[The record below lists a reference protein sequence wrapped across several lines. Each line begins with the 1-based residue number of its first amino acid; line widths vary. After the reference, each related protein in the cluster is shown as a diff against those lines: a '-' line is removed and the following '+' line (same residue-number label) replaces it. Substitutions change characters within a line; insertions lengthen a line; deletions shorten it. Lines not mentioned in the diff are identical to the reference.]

1 MNAVWRT
8 QIRALAQQRAEDE
21 ARQAWRISEDETIPF
36 NYRWEHVQA
45 VVGLALRLAEELD
58 ADREIVEASA
68 WLHDICKVLPNHSV
82 AGAEEAAQL
91 LGESNFP
98 QAKIPA
104 VVDAILRHA
113 GLYRREGAS
122 PMTPVETA
130 ILWDADKLSKLGVQ
144 SIIYSISAPYHRGKS
159 LAERRAD
166 VKQFAEETLS
176 RTVTSM
182 NTLPAQRIAARR
194 YGETMRAMESW
205 AHEENE
211 QKMRNP

>member
-1 MNAVWRT
+1 MNVPWRT
-8 QIRALAQQRAEDE
+8 TIRALAQQRAEDE
-21 ARQAWRISEDETIPF
+21 ARQAWQIGEDEAIPF

-45 VVGLALRLAEELD
+45 VVGLALHLAGELD

-82 AGAEEAAQL
+82 AGAEEAAQV
-91 LGESNFP
+91 LGESDFP

-104 VVDAILRHA
+104 VTDAILRHA

-122 PMTPVETA
+122 PMSPVETA

-144 SIIYSISAPYHRGKS
+144 SIIYSISAPYHVGKS
-159 LAERRAD
+159 LAERRAA

-176 RTVTSM
+176 RTVASM

-194 YGETMRAMESW
+194 YAEMMEALTFW
-205 AHEENE
+205 AYEENE
-211 QKMRNP
+211 GVK